1 METNITLTRADMQYL
16 EDMILH
22 EMNAQKYSIT
32 KQALLEL
39 YIKFQDKRLALERPG
54 EKMFE
59 FTFKDNNK

>member
-39 YIKFQDKRLALERPG
+39 YIKFQDNRLEI
-54 EKMFE
+54 
-59 FTFKDNNK
+59 NKK

>member
-39 YIKFQDKRLALERPG
+39 YMKFQGNRLEF
-54 EKMFE
+54 EKLAI
-59 FTFKDNNK
+59 NNK